1 MNDGKEEL
9 PFQKHLLK
17 LIIDRDLDNT
27 TVYKSSN
34 VTKGAFSKIMCGDT
48 KIPKKKS
55 VLGFCIGLK
64 LSLEESEE
72 LLASADMAFNP
83 YDKRDKLVIQCLQR
97 GQYNID
103 EVNSILYICH
113 QPLLGN

>member
-1 MNDGKEEL
+1 
-9 PFQKHLLK
+9 
-17 LIIDRDLDNT
+17 
-27 TVYKSSN
+27 
-34 VTKGAFSKIMCGDT
+34 MCGNT

-64 LSLEESEE
+64 LSLEEAEE

>member
-1 MNDGKEEL
+1 
-9 PFQKHLLK
+9 
-17 LIIDRDLDNT
+17 
-27 TVYKSSN
+27 
-34 VTKGAFSKIMCGDT
+34 MCGDT
-48 KIPKKKS
+48 KIPKKKA

-64 LSLEESEE
+64 LSLEEAEE

-103 EVNSILYICH
+103 EVNSMLYICH